1 MWKLDDLMYKSVRK
15 GKICYQNSNRI
26 SHQAKMMEN
35 YKEIENSDTKE
46 TLFWRNFFL
55 RYVNLG

>member
-35 YKEIENSDTKE
+35 YKEIENSHTKE
-46 TLFWRNFFL
+46 TLF
-55 RYVNLG
+55 

>member
-1 MWKLDDLMYKSVRK
+1 MYKSVRK

-35 YKEIENSDTKE
+35 YKEIENSHTKE
-46 TLFWRNFFL
+46 TLFWREFFFKDM
-55 RYVNLG
+55 